1 MGVTNLFFDIR
12 KIMNKNF
19 LKVNYN
25 CTIKSVFGL
34 MVEMDVEEAFMI
46 DEKSNLIGI
55 ITTKDVEKLIR
66 RKVDLNERIY
76 KYAKKKVYS
85 IKGNLSVKDAR
96 NFMMTKG
103 IGRVPVIE
111 NNKITGVLT
120 NNNIRDNF
128 YLELEKMFE
137 LNNKII
143 DNLHEA
149 VCICDDAGTVKVW
162 NKSAEKLYGV
172 TKDEIVGRYL
182 GDIFPNAL
190 IFHAIKEK
198 KPLEN
203 RIHSPKEGKTVIL
216 SAIPIYN
223 NGKLI
228 AVASS
233 DRDIT
238 EVTALS
244 EELKKTKEKMKL
256 LQKEY
261 EREIA
266 SNYSFSTIIGSNQK
280 IIECIQLAQ
289 KVSQTSA
296 SVLITGESGTGKEVF
311 AKAIHK
317 ASGRSGHFVAINCS
331 AIPAHLLESELFGY
345 DKGAFTGAVNTGK
358 IGKFEFANNGTLFL
372 DEIGD
377 MPLEMQVKILRVLQD
392 GIVYRLGS
400 SKGIV
405 TNTRI
410 IAATNK
416 DLKKLILEDKF
427 REDLY
432 YRLAV
437 VQLELPSLRER
448 KEDIVP
454 LANYFIKQIV
464 EKEEIE
470 LKEIEDEV
478 YSILKGYEWKGNI
491 RELKN
496 VIERMIILCDKGY
509 ITKEFIP
516 KYIVEASVMAEEEN
530 EYDLEKAVR
539 NMEERIIRD
548 VMHMSGGNKLKAAK
562 ILNIKR
568 STLYYKLKLYNI
580 K

>member
-1 MGVTNLFFDIR
+1 
-12 KIMNKNF
+12 MNKNF